1 MIVLYLDVDIEP
13 FKREGELHISALKSI
28 KQEYIPWH
36 FTYMHTAKHEWTFE
50 GFTNCEYSDGVN
62 RFFVTNQIY
71 KQGSSL
77 HLKTFFMIL
86 VIITC

>member
-28 KQEYIPWH
+28 KQEYIPCH

-62 RFFVTNQIY
+62 RFFITNQIY

>member
-28 KQEYIPWH
+28 KQEYIPRH